1 MSLQP
6 NGAGLSDRDAGA
18 HWNALIPQHVQHEAA
33 FWSAG
38 LAPGVT
44 LNLPPMQPVSVR
56 SGVLDA
62 FAKTCQ
68 RWHLSLEQQI
78 VLLGYK
84 GSEFFGLQ
92 LLEGRVLSPPQDV
105 TERAGY
111 ILAISIGLGSLF
123 GESERAELAWLNAPR
138 DALNGSSP
146 LAYMLE
152 GRMANLMN
160 VAAMVAHERGM

>member
-62 FAKTCQ
+62 FGAAHPLRGKGVGDGHYLHPDGA
-68 RWHLSLEQQI
+68 RLRLSGGCARLVQP
-78 VLLGYK
+78 
-84 GSEFFGLQ
+84 S
-92 LLEGRVLSPPQDV
+92 
-105 TERAGY
+105 RAVVQ
-111 ILAISIGLGSLF
+111 
-123 GESERAELAWLNAPR
+123 AEPVFDR
-138 DALNGSSP
+138 P
-146 LAYMLE
+146 
-152 GRMANLMN
+152 
-160 VAAMVAHERGM
+160 